1 MKERLRTE
9 YLMAKGV
16 PKIKM
21 VVSTQESGKKEKKK
35 VMECI
40 LSK

>member
-1 MKERLRTE
+1 MEG
-9 YLMAKGV
+9 LMAKVV
-16 PKIKM
+16 PNIKV